1 MGYILYLYRKADPQ
15 QAISCLGKA
24 IEIYTDMGRFTIA
37 AKHHITI
44 AEICELD
51 TADIEMVSYDTLTV
65 QSQSAHSKYTHLA
78 HCYTYIQYTYIYYCY
93 LLY

>member
-1 MGYILYLYRKADPQ
+1 MIILCKSLIQPTNDSNVFVYYCRKADPQ

-44 AEICELD
+44 AEICEQ
-51 TADIEMVSYDTLTV
+51 DIVETELVRDGIVIL
-65 QSQSAHSKYTHLA
+65 
-78 HCYTYIQYTYIYYCY
+78 
-93 LLY
+93 